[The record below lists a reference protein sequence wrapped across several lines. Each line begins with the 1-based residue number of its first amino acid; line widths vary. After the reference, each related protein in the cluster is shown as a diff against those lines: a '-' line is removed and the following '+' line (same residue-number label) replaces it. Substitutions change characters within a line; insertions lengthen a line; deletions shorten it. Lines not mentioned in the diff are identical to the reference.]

1 VAIVNRTKQQVT
13 IAIVVN
19 NLNANLYVSQRSNYN
34 ALGSYAGGGVGL
46 LAVDNANAADVSYT
60 NARLWTL

>member
-1 VAIVNRTKQQVT
+1 MT

-19 NLNANLYVSQRSNYN
+19 NLNANLYVNQRSNYS
-34 ALGSYAGGGVGL
+34 ALCSYAGGGVGL
-46 LAVDNANAADVSYT
+46 LAVNQISATNVSYT